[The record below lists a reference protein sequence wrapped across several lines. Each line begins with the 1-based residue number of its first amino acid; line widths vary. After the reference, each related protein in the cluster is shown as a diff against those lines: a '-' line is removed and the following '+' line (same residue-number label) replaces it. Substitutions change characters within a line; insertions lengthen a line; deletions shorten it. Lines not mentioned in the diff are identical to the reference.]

1 MGKALK
7 HSGINGDKSVNAWCY
22 TLKLRTPPVV
32 LIDIDDSPVA
42 QANFA
47 KYLGVILDPFIL
59 ESFRITFS
67 KQVASI
73 RTQIRAAASPLQV
86 ENP

>member
-7 HSGINGDKSVNAWCY
+7 HSGINGDKSVNVWCY
-22 TLKLRTPPVV
+22 TFKRRTPPV
-32 LIDIDDSPVA
+32 LLIDDSPVA
-42 QANFA
+42 QANSA
-47 KYLGVILDPFIL
+47 KYLGVILDP
-59 ESFRITFS
+59 RITFS

-73 RTQIRAAASPLQV
+73 RTRIRAAASKEG